1 MRTPASRT
9 LVAQKSRR
17 HATDRPPAPRPP
29 QPESAFAHAPSGT
42 QSVQRAVHVL
52 REIATCEPIGI
63 RAADLALRIGLERPT
78 VYRILKGLLAQR
90 MLHQEA
96 TTKCFHLGPLV
107 YELGL
112 AAESR
117 ATFRAPCHSAVV
129 DLARATGDC
138 VYLIVR
144 SGIESVCIDRAVGD
158 FPVKTLVLDVGTR
171 RPLGVGAGGIALL
184 LTCSEAEIERVLAV
198 NAQSYAAYG
207 HFSVERL
214 RATLAHS
221 RKVGYGV
228 NHDGVI
234 GGVSGIGLAIQPRP
248 GLPAVAAISLS
259 GITARMAGAREHEVV
274 AMLRARVREVEREL
288 RALDRGA

>member
-1 MRTPASRT
+1 M
-9 LVAQKSRR
+9 
-17 HATDRPPAPRPP
+17 RPPDSSTRLAPKRRKPRERSAPRRP
-29 QPESAFAHAPSGT
+29 AHAAVAMAKAPSGT

-52 REIATCEPIGI
+52 REIATREPMGI
-63 RAADLALRIGLERPT
+63 RAADLAQRIGLQRPT

-90 MLHQEA
+90 MLHQDA
-96 TTKCFHLGPLV
+96 GTKCFHLGPLV

-117 ATFRAPCHSAVV
+117 ATFRAPCHAAVV
-129 DLARATGDC
+129 DLARETGDC

-158 FPVKTLVLDVGTR
+158 FPVKTLLLDVGTR
-171 RPLGVGAGGIALL
+171 RPLGVGAAGIALL
-184 LTCSEAEIERVLAV
+184 LTCDDAEIDRVLAA

-234 GGVSGIGLAIQPRP
+234 DGVSGIGLAIQPHP
-248 GLPAVAAISLS
+248 GTPAVAAISLS
-259 GITARMAGAREHEVV
+259 GITARMAGAREQEVV
-274 AMLRARVREVEREL
+274 QMLRARVREVEREL
-288 RALDRGA
+288 RALDRAG